1 MWTNINRFATAGL
14 VALTIAGTTIAT
26 TSQAEARN
34 NFGRGLAA
42 GIASTIIGGALI
54 AGARHPGYAYAPAY
68 GPAYGPPSTL
78 RLFMARR
85 SRMNPSIRAAT
96 LPGDRM
102 PGATCIGSGF
112 ATDS

>member
-42 GIASTIIGGALI
+42 GIAGTIIGGALI
-54 AGARHPGYAYAPAY
+54 AGARHPAMPTAP
-68 GPAYGPPSTL
+68 PITRLLMVRPSML
-78 RLFMARR
+78 RRLMARR
-85 SRMNPSIRAAT
+85 SFMNPSIPAA
-96 LPGDRM
+96 M
-102 PGATCIGSGF
+102 
-112 ATDS
+112 